1 MDIRHLIS
9 QGADETFL
17 QYAFNVERYAWL
29 ALSYDMA
36 AIVGMS
42 GNIAEVNS
50 AWERVTGY
58 KKDELIEKYL
68 LEFMH
73 FDDRERALAEMQS
86 MNTSDM
92 AMASFEFRFL
102 CKDENYKRLN
112 WNVIFSPE
120 HEQFYCVVKD
130 VSELSH
136 QEAVYAAYHDQL
148 TGLGNRLY
156 LTDTLPGLINEAAE
170 SGRILSLMFLDL
182 DGFKEVNDTLGHSA
196 GDLLLQ
202 EMADRLK
209 KASHSPD
216 FTIRLGGDEFVVIM
230 KGLQARE
237 EVEAAA
243 AMIVDKLSA
252 PVVLDGQE
260 VSVGVSVGV
269 SVVSDS
275 EKSPEEFL
283 QEADRAMYHV
293 KKTGK
298 NNYCFFQDMDE
309 KDKVTRM
316 G

>member
-36 AIVGMS
+36 AVVGMS
-42 GNIAEVNS
+42 GNIDEVNS
-50 AWERVTGY
+50 AWERATGY

-92 AMASFEFRFL
+92 ATASFEFRFL
-102 CKDENYKRLN
+102 CKDGSYKRLN

-156 LTDTLPGLINEAAE
+156 LTDTLPGLISEAAGND
-170 SGRILSLMFLDL
+170 SILSLMFLDL
-182 DGFKEVNDTLGHSA
+182 DGFKEVNDTLGHSS

-202 EMADRLK
+202 EVADRLK

-230 KGLQARE
+230 KGMKTRD
-237 EVEAAA
+237 EVETAATK
-243 AMIVDKLSA
+243 IVETISA
-252 PVVLDGQE
+252 PVVLDGQKVE
-260 VSVGVSVGV
+260 IGVSIGI
-269 SVVSDS
+269 STVSDS
-275 EKSPEEFL
+275 EKSSEEFL
-283 QEADRAMYHV
+283 NEADTAMYHV

-298 NNYCFFQDMDE
+298 NSYCFFQDMP
-309 KDKVTRM
+309 KAN
-316 G
+316 